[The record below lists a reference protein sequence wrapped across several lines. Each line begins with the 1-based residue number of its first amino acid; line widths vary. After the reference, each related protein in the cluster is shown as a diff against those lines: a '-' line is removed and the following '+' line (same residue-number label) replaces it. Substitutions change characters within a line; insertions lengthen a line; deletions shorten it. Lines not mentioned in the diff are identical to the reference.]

1 MIMDAI
7 AIGKN
12 YCLRLPDGRALGHVR
27 IDRKDDT
34 WAEGHFSPAP
44 SFAEFRELFDREA
57 HLRHQQI
64 IPLWEKAVDALDALG
79 IQVVEE
85 GKGLLFHK
93 LRVYVEGNEA
103 FIGTENPN

>member
-1 MIMDAI
+1 MDTI

-12 YCLRLPDGRALGHVR
+12 YCFRLPDGRALGHVR
-27 IDRKDDT
+27 IDRKDDA
-34 WAEGHFSPAP
+34 WAEGLFSPSP
-44 SFAEFRELFDREA
+44 SFAEFRGLFDREA

-64 IPLWEKAVDALDALG
+64 IPLWEKAIDALDALG

-85 GKGLLFHK
+85 GKGALPDR

-103 FIGTENPN
+103 FIGPENPN

>member
-1 MIMDAI
+1 MDSI
-7 AIGKN
+7 AVGKN

-27 IDRKDDT
+27 IDRKDDA
-34 WAEGHFSPAP
+34 WAEGLFQPAP

-57 HLRHQQI
+57 HLRRQQI
-64 IPLWEKAVDALDALG
+64 IPLWEEAVDALDALG

-85 GKGLLFHK
+85 GKGILPHK
-93 LRVYVEGNEA
+93 LRVYVEGDEA

>member
-1 MIMDAI
+1 MDPI
-7 AIGKN
+7 VVGKN

-27 IDRKDDT
+27 IDRKDDA
-34 WAEGHFSPAP
+34 WAEGAFSPSS

-85 GKGLLFHK
+85 GKGVLPQR

-103 FIGTENPN
+103 FIGNENSN

>member
-1 MIMDAI
+1 MNSI

-27 IDRKDDT
+27 IERTKDS
-34 WAEGHFSPAP
+34 WAEGPFTPSPN
-44 SFAEFRELFDREA
+44 FDEFRELFEREA

-64 IPLWEKAVDALDALG
+64 IPLWEGAVAALEALQ

-85 GKGLLFHK
+85 GKGAFLK
-93 LRVYVEGNEA
+93 QMQVYVEGNEA
-103 FIGTENPN
+103 FIGI